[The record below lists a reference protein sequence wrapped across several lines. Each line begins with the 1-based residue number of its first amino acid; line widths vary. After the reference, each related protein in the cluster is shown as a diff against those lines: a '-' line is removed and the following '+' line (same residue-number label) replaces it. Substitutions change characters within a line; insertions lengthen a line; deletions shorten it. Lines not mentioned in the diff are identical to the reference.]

1 VRHTIRPLV
10 AVAVLV
16 SACVVGACTNPEVA
30 TKQWDEIQT
39 LSASITELKAYSSD
53 LESRLDSLN
62 KIVARQDTALRL
74 IVDFTGAQV
83 PGYRPP
89 N

>member
-1 VRHTIRPLV
+1 MPQTVRSVVVI
-10 AVAVLV
+10 AVLV
-16 SACVVGACTNPEVA
+16 TAGAAGACASPDVQL
-30 TKQWDEIQT
+30 KQWDEIQA
-39 LSASITELKAYSSD
+39 LSASITELRAYTSD
-53 LESRLDSLN
+53 LETRMDSLN
-62 KIVARQDTALRL
+62 KVVLRQDTALRL

>member
-1 VRHTIRPLV
+1 VLRTIGPIITIV
-10 AVAVLV
+10 VLV
-16 SACVVGACTNPEVA
+16 SVGVVGACTNPEIENR
-30 TKQWDEIQT
+30 QWNEIQT
-39 LSASITELKAYSSD
+39 LSASITELKAYASD
-53 LESRLDSLN
+53 LESRVDSLHT
-62 KIVARQDTALRL
+62 IVLRQDTALRL